1 MGEQI
6 EVSIIVPVYNTEKYL
21 AKCLDS
27 ITAQSLRNIE
37 ILCVNDGSLDGSSL
51 IVKDYIAKDSRIR
64 LIEKDNG
71 GLVSARKCGIAH
83 ATGKYVGFVDSDDWI
98 EPDMF
103 EKLYEIASWHD
114 IDMVSSGYI
123 MEGQYISREY
133 DTISEGLYVNDERKF
148 FLENC
153 IFHLKARDLGIRGS
167 LCCKLFRR
175 ELMQKALE
183 KIPNSVSY
191 SEDKLSVITF
201 ALMAKRFYI
210 IRDAWYHYII
220 RGNSMTQGAD
230 TSYLTKINE
239 VYKYLISLYDH
250 PDFSDNM
257 RKQAELYIT
266 QLLIKGIN
274 SRMGFSIKN
283 LMWIDSDWMHRVPE
297 NKRILLYGSGELAQ
311 AYKRQVE
318 NSDRLIFA
326 GMINASEEVGQYYF
340 NYILITIKNRIKAD
354 EIREELILTGI
365 EDSKILWF
373 EQKEIFWKYAVDAGL
388 C

>member
-1 MGEQI
+1 
-6 EVSIIVPVYNTEKYL
+6 
-21 AKCLDS
+21 
-27 ITAQSLRNIE
+27 
-37 ILCVNDGSLDGSSL
+37 
-51 IVKDYIAKDSRIR
+51 
-64 LIEKDNG
+64 
-71 GLVSARKCGIAH
+71 
-83 ATGKYVGFVDSDDWI
+83 
-98 EPDMF
+98 
-103 EKLYEIASWHD
+103 
-114 IDMVSSGYI
+114 
-123 MEGQYISREY
+123 
-133 DTISEGLYVNDERKF
+133 
-148 FLENC
+148 
-153 IFHLKARDLGIRGS
+153 
-167 LCCKLFRR
+167 
-175 ELMQKALE
+175 
-183 KIPNSVSY
+183 
-191 SEDKLSVITF
+191 
-201 ALMAKRFYI
+201 
-210 IRDAWYHYII
+210 
-220 RGNSMTQGAD
+220 MTQGAD